1 MLIKDTGTGVVE
13 LRPDQTKLF
22 LALALDNH
30 SNPALAST
38 LLDNTISEL
47 ALSLFGPNGRLV
59 AGSDAQQLANEAY
72 AEYRRG

>member
-1 MLIKDTGTGVVE
+1 MLITEAPGVVT

-30 SNPALAST
+30 SEPGWVST
-38 LLDNTISEL
+38 QLDATISEL
-47 ALSLFGPNGRLV
+47 ALALFGPNGRLV
-59 AGSDAQQLANEAY
+59 AGADAQQLKNEAY